1 MDDKLDRAY
10 AVAGLAIGLVI
21 IIISV
26 DLLTGG
32 RVAAVFGKP
41 PARLS
46 VVPRETS
53 EENAS

>member
-10 AVAGLAIGLVI
+10 AIAGLAIGLVI

-32 RVAAVFGKP
+32 RLAAVFGKP
-41 PARLS
+41 PRLS

-53 EENAS
+53 EESA

>member
-10 AVAGLAIGLVI
+10 AIAGIAIGLVI

-32 RVAAVFGKP
+32 RLAAVFGKP
-41 PARLS
+41 PKLS

>member
-10 AVAGLAIGLVI
+10 AIAGLAIGLVI

-26 DLLTGG
+26 DLLLGG

-41 PARLS
+41 PRLS

-53 EENAS
+53 QEAS